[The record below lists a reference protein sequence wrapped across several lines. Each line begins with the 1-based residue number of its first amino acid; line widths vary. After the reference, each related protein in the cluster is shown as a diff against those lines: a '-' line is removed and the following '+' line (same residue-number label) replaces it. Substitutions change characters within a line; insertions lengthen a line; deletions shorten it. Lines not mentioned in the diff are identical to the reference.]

1 MDSDNLLQ
9 EFPPVSTQAWEEVI
23 LRDLKGADYAKK
35 LIWQTDEGIAVKP
48 YYRSSDI
55 ENLEYLNATP
65 DANPGVRYARPTGEW
80 RIREEIEAAGLEE
93 ANRAALNA
101 VVAGAEEISFRN
113 VAVEN
118 NSDLGLLLANLQEIP
133 VHFECADEALIR
145 LLLEMLAKRQRVAPV
160 STGWNP
166 LLNLDF
172 AAEVYKDAPSGFT
185 PFTVHGDTFQESGA
199 NAIQRRIRAR
209 RWNRVPGRDAGAGA
223 RSISPRPLPVQFC
236 NWLEL
241 LFPDGQTARLPHELG
256 AGRLWLRRQQRSLA
270 RTHSCPHF
278 ALEQNSL
285 TILTS
290 MFCAEPPKPSLL
302 LSAVRIRLRSRP
314 STSATRDLMKTAAA
328 WRATLRS

>member
-118 NSDLGLLLANLQEIP
+118 NSDRPATGQPAGNSRP
-133 VHFECADEALIR
+133 FRMRRRGADPPSAGDAREA
-145 LLLEMLAKRQRVAPV
+145 AK
-160 STGWNP
+160 G
-166 LLNLDF
+166 
-172 AAEVYKDAPSGFT
+172 
-185 PFTVHGDTFQESGA
+185 
-199 NAIQRRIRAR
+199 
-209 RWNRVPGRDAGAGA
+209 
-223 RSISPRPLPVQFC
+223 
-236 NWLEL
+236 
-241 LFPDGQTARLPHELG
+241 
-256 AGRLWLRRQQRSLA
+256 
-270 RTHSCPHF
+270 
-278 ALEQNSL
+278 
-285 TILTS
+285 
-290 MFCAEPPKPSLL
+290 
-302 LSAVRIRLRSRP
+302 RSRFDWMEP
-314 STSATRDLMKTAAA
+314 AAQ
-328 WRATLRS
+328 S